1 MDKKLKKQLSEIKL
15 LICDIDGVLT
25 DGSFIKS
32 TSGDELRSFNALD
45 GVGFVMLRLLNLNI
59 KTAWITGRE
68 SLTTTQRA
76 EELQIDDVYN
86 GVIRKIDAYDELKKK
101 YSAEIVGFVKD
112 KDRIP
117 GIDISVSDKE
127 VWKSG
132 NFEAKIIYIPG
143 HTSGHIAFYF
153 YKNEILF
160 SGDTLFSLG
169 CGRVF
174 EGTHEDMYNSLSKFK
189 SLPLSTKVYC
199 GHEYTYNNSLFCIKY
214 DSENIMLKKKII
226 EIEKKLR
233 KKEPTIPS
241 TIKDELEC
249 NIFLRAKTLAEFS
262 KLRDL
267 KDNI

>member
-1 MDKKLKKQLSEIKL
+1 MNVEIIKCLKDNYSYLITDSDRNSIVIDPSESDPIIKIIEKKKLNLK
-15 LICDIDGVLT
+15 
-25 DGSFIKS
+25 FI
-32 TSGDELRSFNALD
+32 
-45 GVGFVMLRLLNLNI
+45 LNTHHHFDHIGGN
-59 KTAWITGRE
+59 
-68 SLTTTQRA
+68 
-76 EELQIDDVYN
+76 
-86 GVIRKIDAYDELKKK
+86 DELKKK
-101 YSAEIVGFVKD
+101 YSAEIVGFVKY

-117 GIDISVSDKE
+117 GIDISVSDNE

-189 SLPLSTKVYC
+189 SLPPSTKVYC

-249 NIFLRAKTLAEFS
+249 NIFLVS
-262 KLRDL
+262 
-267 KDNI
+267 ISSIIP

>member
-1 MDKKLKKQLSEIKL
+1 MNVEIIKCLKDNYSYLITDSDRNSIVIDPSESDPIIKIIEKKKLNLK
-15 LICDIDGVLT
+15 
-25 DGSFIKS
+25 FI
-32 TSGDELRSFNALD
+32 
-45 GVGFVMLRLLNLNI
+45 LNTHHHFDHIGGN
-59 KTAWITGRE
+59 
-68 SLTTTQRA
+68 
-76 EELQIDDVYN
+76 
-86 GVIRKIDAYDELKKK
+86 DELKKK
-101 YSAEIVGFVKD
+101 YSSEIVGFKKD

-117 GIDISVSDKE
+117 GIDISVSDNE

-189 SLPLSTKVYC
+189 SLPPSTKVYC

-214 DSENIMLKKKII
+214 DSENIMLKKKNN
-226 EIEKKLR
+226 R
-233 KKEPTIPS
+233 
-241 TIKDELEC
+241 
-249 NIFLRAKTLAEFS
+249 N
-262 KLRDL
+262 
-267 KDNI
+267 

>member
-1 MDKKLKKQLSEIKL
+1 MNVEIIKCLKDNYSYLITDSDRNSIVIDPSESDPIIKIIEKKKLNLK
-15 LICDIDGVLT
+15 
-25 DGSFIKS
+25 FI
-32 TSGDELRSFNALD
+32 
-45 GVGFVMLRLLNLNI
+45 LNTHHHFDHIGGN
-59 KTAWITGRE
+59 
-68 SLTTTQRA
+68 
-76 EELQIDDVYN
+76 
-86 GVIRKIDAYDELKKK
+86 DELKKK
-101 YSAEIVGFVKD
+101 YSSEIVGFKKD

-117 GIDISVSDKE
+117 GIDISVSDNE

-214 DSENIMLKKKII
+214 DSENTMLKKKII

-241 TIKDELEC
+241 TIPISVL
-249 NIFLRAKTLAEFS
+249 LL
-262 KLRDL
+262 
-267 KDNI
+267 

>member
-1 MDKKLKKQLSEIKL
+1 MNVEIIKCLKDNYSYLITDSDRNSIVIDPSESDPIIKIIEKKKLNLK
-15 LICDIDGVLT
+15 
-25 DGSFIKS
+25 FI
-32 TSGDELRSFNALD
+32 
-45 GVGFVMLRLLNLNI
+45 LNTHHHFDHIGGN
-59 KTAWITGRE
+59 
-68 SLTTTQRA
+68 
-76 EELQIDDVYN
+76 
-86 GVIRKIDAYDELKKK
+86 DELKKK
-101 YSAEIVGFVKD
+101 YSSEIVGFKKD

-117 GIDISVSDKE
+117 GIDISVSDNE

-189 SLPLSTKVYC
+189 SLPPSTKVYC

-241 TIKDELEC
+241 TIKDEYFPKSKNSC
-249 NIFLRAKTLAEFS
+249 GVFKTKRF
-262 KLRDL
+262 KG
-267 KDNI
+267 

>member
-1 MDKKLKKQLSEIKL
+1 MNVEIIKCLKDNYSYLITDSDRNSIVIDPSESDPIIKIIEKKKLNLK
-15 LICDIDGVLT
+15 
-25 DGSFIKS
+25 FI
-32 TSGDELRSFNALD
+32 
-45 GVGFVMLRLLNLNI
+45 LNTHHHFDHIGGN
-59 KTAWITGRE
+59 
-68 SLTTTQRA
+68 
-76 EELQIDDVYN
+76 
-86 GVIRKIDAYDELKKK
+86 DELKKK

-117 GIDISVSDKE
+117 GIDISVSDNE

-132 NFEAKIIYIPG
+132 DFEAKIIYIPG

-214 DSENIMLKKKII
+214 DSENIMLKKK
-226 EIEKKLR
+226 K
-233 KKEPTIPS
+233 
-241 TIKDELEC
+241 
-249 NIFLRAKTLAEFS
+249 S
-262 KLRDL
+262 KL
-267 KDNI
+267 KKS

>member
-1 MDKKLKKQLSEIKL
+1 MNVEIIKCLKDNYSYLITDSDRNSIVIDPSEADPIIKIVEKKE
-15 LICDIDGVLT
+15 
-25 DGSFIKS
+25 
-32 TSGDELRSFNALD
+32 
-45 GVGFVMLRLLNLNI
+45 LNLQFILNTHHHFDHI
-59 KTAWITGRE
+59 GG
-68 SLTTTQRA
+68 
-76 EELQIDDVYN
+76 N
-86 GVIRKIDAYDELKKK
+86 DELKKK
-101 YSAEIVGFVKD
+101 YSSEIVGFKKD

-117 GIDISVSDKE
+117 GIDISVSDNE

-189 SLPLSTKVYC
+189 SLPPSTKVYC

-214 DSENIMLKKKII
+214 DSENIMLKKKNN
-226 EIEKKLR
+226 R
-233 KKEPTIPS
+233 
-241 TIKDELEC
+241 
-249 NIFLRAKTLAEFS
+249 N
-262 KLRDL
+262 
-267 KDNI
+267 